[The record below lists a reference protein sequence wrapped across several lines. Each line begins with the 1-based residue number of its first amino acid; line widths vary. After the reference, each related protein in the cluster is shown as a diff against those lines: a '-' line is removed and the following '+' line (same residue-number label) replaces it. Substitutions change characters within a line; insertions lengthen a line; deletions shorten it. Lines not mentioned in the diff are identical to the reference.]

1 MLEPSMGIDDSPRTN
16 PFLKWAGG
24 KSRLLPELLRRIPTK
39 FGRYFEPFLG
49 GGALFFSAE
58 PKDAVLSDLNAELT
72 TTYRAVQSNV
82 EDVIREL
89 SLHAEAH
96 ATIGTEYY
104 YNVRNEDW
112 TEFPSKIAVAARM
125 IYLNR
130 ACFNGLYRMNKSG
143 KFNVSIG
150 TPRSTSSICAPGS
163 LRACS
168 RMLQGIAIENAG
180 YEIAVAAISGDFV
193 YFDPPYIPSSPTAK
207 FTSYTAGGFGQ
218 ADQLQ
223 LAHIAGW
230 LKKHGVYVLVSNS
243 YSDATAEMYRSAGLT
258 VEQINAPRSMAHN
271 AAKSTATEI
280 LAY

>member
-1 MLEPSMGIDDSPRTN
+1 MICEDAYDSIACK
-16 PFLKWAGG
+16 PFLKWVGG
-24 KSRLLPELLRRIPTK
+24 KSRLLPELLRRMPTR
-39 FGRYFEPFLG
+39 FGRYYEPFLG
-49 GGALFFSAE
+49 GGAIFFAAG
-58 PKDAVLSDLNAELT
+58 PKNAVLSDLNMELIA
-72 TTYRAVQSNV
+72 TYRAVQSNV

-96 ATIGTEYY
+96 AAIGTEYY

-112 TEFPSKIAVAARM
+112 TEFPSKVAVAARM

-130 ACFNGLYRMNKSG
+130 ACFNGLYRVNKLG
-143 KFNVSIG
+143 KFNVPIG
-150 TPRSTSSICAPGS
+150 TPKSASSICAPES

-168 RMLQGIAIENAG
+168 HMLQGIAIENAG
-180 YEIAVAAISGDFV
+180 YEIAGAAISGDFV

-230 LKKHGVYVLVSNS
+230 LKEHGVYVLVSNS

-258 VEQINAPRSMAHN
+258 VEQVNAPRAMAHN
-271 AAKSTATEI
+271 ASKSIIPEI